1 MLYSVVTFEE
11 FAATFGVRLRA
22 GLVAAFGPDAG
33 VDAAAEALACGWQ
46 NWNRVGAMDNPSG
59 YLYRVGRTAARRAR
73 RPQGYLPTPSDADLA
88 DFEPRLLPALEA
100 LTDAQRVCVVMVHA
114 YGWGQTEVADL
125 LDVSPSTV
133 RTHLARALTRLQNAL
148 EVRRHDE

>member
-11 FAATFGVRLRA
+11 FAATLGVRLRA
-22 GLVAAFGPDAG
+22 RLVAAFGPDAG
-33 VDAAAEALACGWQ
+33 VDAAAEALAYGWQ

-133 RTHLARALTRLQNAL
+133 RTHLARALTRSQNAL
-148 EVRRHDE
+148 EVKRHDE